1 MGITRVYAGVVGTG
15 CGIDDPHSIDITRV
29 YAGIVGAKCGDR
41 GSPHCRRPLPAY
53 TQVLRMFCM
62 WGSSIATV
70 PTAITR
76 VYAGVRAHIVD
87 RHQPRIRRC
96 CGWPLCCL
104 WGSTIPAVSTPT
116 SRVYA
121 GVLGARNSALLTA
134 ITRVY
139 AGIADALYAGINGE
153 KRTDCVC

>member
-29 YAGIVGAKCGDR
+29 YAGIVGAECGDR
-41 GSPHCRRPLPAY
+41 GSPHGRRPLPAY

-76 VYAGVRAHIVD
+76 VYAGVR
-87 RHQPRIRRC
+87 
-96 CGWPLCCL
+96 GLKML
-104 WGSTIPAVSTPT
+104 TLSTAI

-121 GVLGARNSALLTA
+121 GVAAGRCAVCGDRQSPQCRRLLPAYTQ
-134 ITRVY
+134 VY
-139 AGIADALYAGINGE
+139 WERG
-153 KRTDCVC
+153 TQHC